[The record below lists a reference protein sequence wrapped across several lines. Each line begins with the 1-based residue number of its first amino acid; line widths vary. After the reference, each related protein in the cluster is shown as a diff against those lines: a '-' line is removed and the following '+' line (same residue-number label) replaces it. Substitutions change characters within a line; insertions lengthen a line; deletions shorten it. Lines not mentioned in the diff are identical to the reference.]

1 MNNKTEMKSDNAKNR
16 LVITVKIKFE
26 PKIGGIIK
34 EIAACRH
41 VDIDI
46 IQGIVN
52 RLTARMW
59 WRQTQSQ

>member
-1 MNNKTEMKSDNAKNR
+1 MKSDNAKNK

-26 PKIGGIIK
+26 PNIGGIIK

-41 VDIDI
+41 VDIDV

-52 RLTARMW
+52 RLTTRMW